1 MIWVAV
7 VGAIALAGMV
17 ALVIYGIG
25 LKHKFDDVMVAAN
38 VVATGA
44 REIRALVGQVH
55 QALPKRD

>member
-25 LKHKFDDVMVAAN
+25 LKHKFDDVMVEAN
-38 VVATGA
+38 VVATRA
-44 REIRALVGQVH
+44 REMRALVGQVQ